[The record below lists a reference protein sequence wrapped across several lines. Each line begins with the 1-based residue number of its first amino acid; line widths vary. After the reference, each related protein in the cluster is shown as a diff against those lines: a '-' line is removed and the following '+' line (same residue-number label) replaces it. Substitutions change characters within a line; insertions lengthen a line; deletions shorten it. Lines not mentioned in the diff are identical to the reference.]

1 MFYRLTGGNVIWKN
15 ITVLLDVLDL
25 ENQMEKVD
33 ASEEM
38 LLKPTRM
45 NHQAI
50 SSCITGDNTDYRDH

>member
-1 MFYRLTGGNVIWKN
+1 MEKYNSFVRCIG
-15 ITVLLDVLDL
+15 

-50 SSCITGDNTDYRDH
+50 SSCIIGDNTDYRDH